1 MKIISVLALLAVL
14 AASPAFAQG
23 GPAASTQS
31 QAENRRFITVG
42 MTRAEVI
49 ASIGRPDRTHVQT
62 ADRTQAGVLIPTADQ
77 AVYEPRAGDEQTR
90 TTISYIGDVV
100 NLVQRDVVRKP

>member
-1 MKIISVLALLAVL
+1 MKIIAAFALLACLAAAPVL
-14 AASPAFAQG
+14 AQADTRG
-23 GPAASTQS
+23 STS
-31 QAENRRFITVG
+31 TQAENRRFIKVG

-62 ADRTQAGVLIPTADQ
+62 ADRTQAGVLIPTGDQ
-77 AVYEPRAGDEQTR
+77 AIYEPRAGDDQTR
-90 TTISYIGDVV
+90 TTVHYIGDVV